1 MYPRKALTLRP
12 LKRKSIEFDMK
23 KSAVLTSF
31 LLCLQLSAQVGI
43 GTNTPDNSA
52 MLEVQS
58 TDKGLLTPRM
68 TLAQRNSISN
78 PPNGLLIYQTN
89 ALAGFYVY
97 NGASWARL
105 AQESFG
111 DVKSGVQA
119 ADHAGWVLLDGR
131 AISTLSA
138 SQQAAATALGFSGN
152 LPNASNAYLVQNG
165 GTIGAVSGSNTTT
178 LTQANLPNVSFT
190 GSAASAGAHNH
201 TVDPVSTT
209 SSSDGNHNHT
219 TDPAAVSTT
228 TNGSH
233 AHSIGRRLNQDN
245 GAYDPGSGQAY
256 ENSAA
261 TTDRTFNNYFSTTTE
276 GNHAHTV
283 DIPVTTSSTAGQHTH
298 TVDIPST
305 TSSSD
310 GNHVHS
316 VSVSSGGA
324 ATPINI
330 APKSLTVNMFIYLGF

>member
-1 MYPRKALTLRP
+1 MIIKLIGFLTIILTLQQ
-12 LKRKSIEFDMK
+12 F
-23 KSAVLTSF
+23 
-31 LLCLQLSAQVGI
+31 SAQVGI
-43 GTNTPDNSA
+43 GTNNPNNSA

-58 TDKGLLTPRM
+58 DSKGFLSPRM
-68 TLAQRNSISN
+68 TLSQRNSISS
-78 PPNGLLIYQTN
+78 PTNGLLIYQTD
-89 ALAGFYVY
+89 ALSGFYLY
-97 NGASWARL
+97 NGSSWTRL

-111 DVKSGVQA
+111 DIKSGVQA

-131 AISTLSA
+131 SISALSA
-138 SQQAAATALGFSGN
+138 SQQTAAAALGFSGN

-165 GTIGAVSGSNTTT
+165 GTIGAVTGSNTTT
-178 LTQANLPNVSFT
+178 LTQANLPIVNFT

-201 TVDPVSTT
+201 TVDPVSAST
-209 SSSDGNHNHT
+209 SSDGNHNHT

-233 AHSIGRRLNQDN
+233 AHSIGRRLNPDN
-245 GAYDPGSGQAY
+245 GAFDPSNGRAY

-261 TTDRTFNNYFSTTTE
+261 TTDRSFNNYFSTSTE

-283 DIPVTTSSTAGQHTH
+283 DIPATTSTTAGQHAH

-305 TSSSD
+305 TSTTD
-310 GNHVHS
+310 GNHTHT
-316 VSVSSGGA
+316 VSVASGGA

>member
-1 MYPRKALTLRP
+1 
-12 LKRKSIEFDMK
+12 MK
-23 KSAVLTSF
+23 KSAVLTSI
-31 LLCLQLSAQVGI
+31 LLCFTLSAQVGI

-52 MLEVQS
+52 ILDVQAIN
-58 TDKGLLTPRM
+58 KGLLTPRM
-68 TLAQRNSISN
+68 TLSQRNNISN
-78 PPNGLLIYQTN
+78 PTTGLLIYQTD
-89 ALAGFYVY
+89 ALAGFYFY
-97 NGASWARL
+97 GGSAWTRL

-111 DVKSGVQA
+111 DVKSGVQT

-131 AISTLSA
+131 AINSLSA
-138 SQQAAATALGFSGN
+138 SQQAAAISLGFTGN
-152 LPNASNAYLVQNG
+152 IPNANNAYLVQNN
-165 GTIGAVSGSNTTT
+165 GTIGAVTGSNTTT
-178 LTQANLPNVSFT
+178 LLQANLPNVNFT

-228 TNGSH
+228 TNGNH

-245 GAYDPGSGQAY
+245 GAFDPGNGQAY

-261 TTDRTFNNYFSTTTE
+261 TTDRTFNNYFNTTTD

-283 DIPVTTSSTAGQHTH
+283 DIPVTTSSTAGLHTH

-305 TSSSD
+305 TSTTD
-310 GNHVHS
+310 GTHTHV
-316 VSVSSGGA
+316 VTVASGGY